1 MTKFGFGDKCCNSL
15 SIVLYLVLYLVSHI
29 ISGVPTSGPSATTK
43 PPTPGPTA
51 ALRVTESP
59 AGSNKSYKL
68 KLNLFILSLAT
79 TVGSMVTTTEAAGTV
94 NPTGE
99 SSFVSFQS
107 LCVFQVPCQ
116 QLLPPQLSPML
127 QRQEPLQVRDLSQ
140 HNCSSSRIHSST
152 NGWIYGHNNRSC
164 TNCETLR

>member
-1 MTKFGFGDKCCNSL
+1 MIWYRIFSL
-15 SIVLYLVLYLVSHI
+15 KTFLLLGEKIWLWRQMLRQFINRI
-29 ISGVPTSGPSATTK
+29 ISGIISGIWYYICRHNFRTISY
-43 PPTPGPTA
+43 
-51 ALRVTESP
+51 
-59 AGSNKSYKL
+59 NKSY

-99 SSFVSFQS
+99 SSFVVSFQS

-127 QRQEPLQVRDLSQ
+127 QQQQQPLQVRDISQ

-152 NGWIYGHNNRSC
+152 NGWIFGHNNRSF
-164 TNCETLR
+164 TD